1 MLNLL
6 LDAVALAFLIKL
18 FRADELAG
26 EFALTFAGA
35 GAIAAVIVAFL
46 CVPHLGP
53 LGYVAA
59 GAFVAV
65 GLACSL
71 NLFFDVEIRKAL
83 AIGALFAVLHAVIGL
98 GLWATL
104 EGRVH
109 HRLIL
114 PLGPP
119 AQAEREF
126 EKIEIPAEEFRK
138 LEPDV
143 QRFFQPKEAE
153 R

>member
-6 LDAVALAFLIKL
+6 LDAIALAFLIKL

-46 CVPHLGP
+46 FVPHMGP

-59 GAFVAV
+59 GAIVAI

-83 AIGALFAVLHAVIGL
+83 AIGALFVVLHAAIGL

-109 HRLIL
+109 RRLIL

-119 AQAEREF
+119 AEREW
-126 EKIEIPAEEFRK
+126 EKMKLPAEEIEK
-138 LEPDV
+138 LPPELRPLFEP
-143 QRFFQPKEAE
+143 EAAE
-153 R
+153 